1 LGLRRRGFSLVA
13 MTPQEPA
20 LDLEEFVRQWAP
32 ARLAILL
39 GAEGAGVSR
48 DAEAAADFRIR
59 IPILPHVDSLN
70 LAVASGIV
78 LYRLLAGRPPEGGR
92 YIG

>member
-1 LGLRRRGFSLVA
+1 

-20 LDLEEFVRQWAP
+20 QDLEEFARQAAP

-48 DAEAAADFRIR
+48 DAEAAADFRVR

-78 LYRLLAGRPPEGGR
+78 LHRLLAGRPPEGGR
-92 YIG
+92 YIGPAG